1 MIGRLFNRMLMLLAA
16 LLFALTIGVLIT
28 AAFFDDLPCGT
39 DTGCNCSDNCLDTP
53 CTTTSWPRW
62 RSPWPGRR

>member
-28 AAFFDDLPCGT
+28 AIFFDNLPCGT
-39 DTGCNCSDNCLDTP
+39 DTECNCADNCLDTP
-53 CTTTSWPRW
+53 
-62 RSPWPGRR
+62 